1 MRDTTVAS
9 RYAVALFSVTEK
21 RGETA
26 RALADLK
33 GLAPVLDP
41 RSPAGSHLVGPQL
54 RLQDKREALRATLQ
68 GRVLP
73 IVATFIDLLLR
84 KKRMREFDTIV
95 TEFEALVERAQGIQ
109 RAHVVSAVPLVA
121 GEQAKLLA
129 VLEAYTKKKVKL
141 TSEVDGALLGGALV
155 RIGDRVVDRSVRTL
169 LEAVEHQLREVSV

>member
-1 MRDTTVAS
+1 MRDTALAS
-9 RYAVALFSVTEK
+9 RYAVALLAVTEK

-26 RALADLK
+26 RALEEMK
-33 GLAPVLDP
+33 GLVPVLDP
-41 RSPAGSHLVGPQL
+41 GSPVGSHLVGPQL
-54 RLQDKREALRATLQ
+54 RLQDKREALKQTLQ

-73 IVATFIDLLLR
+73 IVAVFVDLLLR
-84 KKRMREFDTIV
+84 KKRMREFETIA

-109 RAHVVSAVPLVA
+109 RAHVVSAVPLVE

-169 LEAVEHQLREVSV
+169 LETVEHQLREVVV

>member
-1 MRDTTVAS
+1 VRDTALAS
-9 RYAVALFSVTEK
+9 RYAVALLAVTEK

-26 RALADLK
+26 RALEEMK
-33 GLAPVLDP
+33 GLVPVLD
-41 RSPAGSHLVGPQL
+41 RGSPVGGHLVGPQL
-54 RLQDKREALRATLQ
+54 RLQDKREALKVTLQ

-73 IVATFIDLLLR
+73 IVAVFVDLLLR
-84 KKRMREFDTIV
+84 KKRMREFETIV

-129 VLEAYTKKKVKL
+129 VLETYTKKKVKL

-169 LEAVEHQLREVSV
+169 LEAVEHQLRAVVV